1 MSKFNIRF
9 LGDVGGWQEQTVKIL
24 KLTAEVTYMNFS
36 CRLIFI
42 YEDVNGTHPT
52 PAPPGQQASYL
63 YVCLPFL
70 V

>member
-1 MSKFNIRF
+1 MSKFSIRI
-9 LGDVGGWQEQTVKIL
+9 LGYVGGGQEQTVKIL
-24 KLTAEVTYMNFS
+24 KLKAEVTCMHFS

-42 YEDVNGTHPT
+42 YEDVNGTHPI

-63 YVCLPFL
+63 HVCLPFL